1 MWLVWFE
8 AALLTMEPETLE
20 HFERIGALLEGL
32 KAIPWLDDEE
42 TGQIGESLLEF
53 DSQYWSFLRILSLPL
68 YSELTGLL
76 RSGSVLPHLQE
87 RPRISVVVPVY
98 RANRDLLLAALGS
111 LRMQVGVGI
120 DCLIS
125 VDGREEDRQ
134 LVQEV
139 LAQLGA
145 AEDSPHW
152 RVSVFKLEHNRGVGM
167 CRNRAL
173 REVNTPFFTC
183 LDADDIF
190 HPLRCLHAFLVLQ
203 LSAVARVNTGWSRV
217 SIREAK
223 ILMINGQISTHG
235 HNSFMART
243 EILRKYGYLSDL
255 RVHEDTEYMQRLRHF
270 HVPMLDSPV
279 VSHYLNSEARSDYQS
294 LSTSLRK
301 EVLAIEG
308 HPYLCGTVVCS
319 IDEHCLEIERQH
331 SSLYDALLFKA
342 LLETFPSE

>member
-1 MWLVWFE
+1 
-8 AALLTMEPETLE
+8 MEPETLE
-20 HFERIGALLEGL
+20 HFDRIGALLEGV
-32 KAIPWLDDEE
+32 KAIPWVDDEE
-42 TGQIGESLLEF
+42 AGQIAESLLEF

-68 YSELTGLL
+68 YNELTGLL
-76 RSGSVLPHLQE
+76 QSGSALTHLQK

-98 RANRDLLLAALGS
+98 RASHDLLLAALGS
-111 LRMQVGVGI
+111 LRMQVGVAI

-134 LVQEV
+134 LVQEI

-145 AEDSPHW
+145 TEESPNW
-152 RVSVFKLEHNRGVGM
+152 RVSVFLLEHNRGVGM

-173 REVNTPFFTC
+173 REVSTPFFTC

-190 HPLRCLHAFLVLQ
+190 HPLRCLHAYLVLQ

-223 ILMINGQISTHG
+223 ILMINGHISTHG

-243 EILRKYGYLSDL
+243 EILKKYGYLSDL

-270 HVPMLDSPV
+270 HVPMLDNPV
-279 VSHYLNSEARSDYQS
+279 VAHYLNSEARSDYQS
-294 LSTSLRK
+294 LSTPLRK

-308 HPYLCGTVVCS
+308 HPFLCGTVECE
-319 IDEHCLEIERQH
+319 IDDQCLEIEKQH
-331 SSLYDALLFKA
+331 SSLYDSLLFKA
-342 LLETFPSE
+342 LLKTFPPE